1 MANPASSRP
10 HGRWRLCLLAT
21 GLLAVSSALAGAH
34 KEIGP
39 RVEPEVPDAVRA
51 GVTAIVEETANR
63 WNSQDFATLLG
74 LWDPAEPYPTYL
86 AEEQA
91 GWFVGWD
98 RLRAYLDPPRPVP
111 VIEAIRMFAED
122 VRVKQI
128 APDLAI
134 GIWNWHFEMK
144 TIGSK
149 PIGEDVRVSGV
160 FRKTADG
167 WRFIHYAESPK
178 TAAVFLEDLMEKE
191 VRPGWDEFYE
201 QAKQRKREVA
211 RRKQQEARQAPNG
224 PAAGVG
230 Q

>member
-1 MANPASSRP
+1 MAHPASFRSRTP
-10 HGRWRLCLLAT
+10 WHLALLAT
-21 GLLAVSSALAGAH
+21 GVLSVSAALAGGH
-34 KEIGP
+34 KAIGP
-39 RVEPEVPDAVRA
+39 RVEPEVPADIRT

-74 LWDPAEPYPTYL
+74 LWDPAEAYPTYL

-91 GWFVGWD
+91 EWFVGWD

-111 VIEAIRMFAED
+111 VVEAIRMFAED

-128 APDLAI
+128 APDLAV

-160 FRKTADG
+160 FRKTAEG
-167 WRFIHYAESPK
+167 WRYIHYAESPK
-178 TAAVFLEDLMEKE
+178 TAAVYLEDLMEKE
-191 VRPGWDEFYE
+191 VRPGWDEFFE
-201 QAKQRKREVA
+201 EAKKRKREVA
-211 RRKQQEARQAPNG
+211 KRKQEAAQKRTD
-224 PAAGVG
+224 
-230 Q
+230 

>member
-1 MANPASSRP
+1 MKELPVMGSPDSSTIRA
-10 HGRWRLCLLAT
+10 RWRLGLVAT
-21 GLLAVSSALAGAH
+21 AILSLSTALAGGH
-34 KEIGP
+34 KTIGP
-39 RVEPEVPDAVRA
+39 RVDPEVPVDVRTD
-51 GVTAIVEETANR
+51 VTAIVKETANR
-63 WNSQDFATLLG
+63 WNSQDYATLLG
-74 LWDPAEPYPTYL
+74 LWDPAEAYPTYL

-91 GWFVGWD
+91 EWFVGWD

-122 VRVKQI
+122 IRVKQI

-167 WRFIHYAESPK
+167 WRYIHYAESPK
-178 TAAVFLEDLMEKE
+178 TAPVYLEDLMEKD
-191 VRPGWDEFYE
+191 VRPGWDEFFE
-201 QAKQRKREVA
+201 EAKKRKREVIQ
-211 RRKQQEARQAPNG
+211 RKQQAAR
-224 PAAGVG
+224 
-230 Q
+230 

>member
-1 MANPASSRP
+1 MAHPDSPRA
-10 HGRWRLCLLAT
+10 HGCWTLALAMS
-21 GLLAVSSALAGAH
+21 GLLAISTAGAGGH
-34 KEIGP
+34 KAIGP
-39 RVEPEVPDAVRA
+39 RVEPEVPAEVRTA
-51 GVTAIVEETANR
+51 VTAIVEETADR

-91 GWFVGWD
+91 EWFVGWD

-111 VIEAIRMFAED
+111 VVEAIRMFAED

-144 TIGSK
+144 TIGSN
-149 PIGEDVRVSGV
+149 PVGEDVRVSGV
-160 FRKTADG
+160 FRNTKDG
-167 WRFIHYAESPK
+167 WRYIHYAESPK
-178 TAAVFLEDLMEKE
+178 TAAVYLEDLMEKE

-201 QAKQRKREVA
+201 EAKQKKREVI
-211 RRKQQEARQAPNG
+211 RRKQQQAAQPR
-224 PAAGVG
+224 
-230 Q
+230 

>member
-1 MANPASSRP
+1 MANPVSSRT
-10 HGRWRLCLLAT
+10 HGRWGLCLLAT

-91 GWFVGWD
+91 EWFVGWD
-98 RLRAYLDPPRPVP
+98 RLRAYLDPPRPIP

-149 PIGEDVRVSGV
+149 PVGEDVRVSGV

-211 RRKQQEARQAPNG
+211 RRKQQGARQAPAE
-224 PAAGVG
+224 PAADVA

>member
-1 MANPASSRP
+1 MIRTESRP
-10 HGRWRLCLLAT
+10 LHAAWRLALLVTAV
-21 GLLAVSSALAGAH
+21 LALPPAFAGAH
-34 KEIGP
+34 KSIGP
-39 RVEPEVPDAVRA
+39 RVEPTVPADVRTD
-51 GVTAIVEETANR
+51 VTALVQETANR

-74 LWDPAEPYPTYL
+74 LWDPAEPFPTYL

-91 GWFVGWD
+91 EWFVGWD

-144 TIGSK
+144 TIGSN

-167 WRFIHYAESPK
+167 WRYIHYAESPK

-201 QAKQRKREVA
+201 EAKKRKRA
-211 RRKQQEARQAPNG
+211 AIQRKQQAARPPQ
-224 PAAGVG
+224 
-230 Q
+230 

>member
-1 MANPASSRP
+1 MANPVSFRT
-10 HGRWRLCLLAT
+10 HGRWGLCLLAT
-21 GLLAVSSALAGAH
+21 GLLALSSAYAGAH

-74 LWDPAEPYPTYL
+74 LWDPAEAYPTYL

-91 GWFVGWD
+91 EWFVGWD
-98 RLRAYLDPPRPVP
+98 RLRAYLDPPRPIP

-149 PIGEDVRVSGV
+149 PVGEDVRVSGV

-211 RRKQQEARQAPNG
+211 RRKQQEARQVPAG
-224 PAAGVG
+224 PAADVVK
-230 Q
+230 